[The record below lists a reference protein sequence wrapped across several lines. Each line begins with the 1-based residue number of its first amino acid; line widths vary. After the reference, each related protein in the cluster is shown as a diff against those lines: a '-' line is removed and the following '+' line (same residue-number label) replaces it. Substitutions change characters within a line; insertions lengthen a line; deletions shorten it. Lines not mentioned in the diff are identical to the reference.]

1 MISSIQ
7 HTDGITIAI
16 CTYNRSRHLAD
27 TLRDLSGQRADG
39 DLFDVL
45 VINNKSTDNTLRVLE
60 AQQKAAWVNESNQG
74 LSHARNRALAESKR
88 AYTLFIDDDVFL
100 PEDFVANWIAFI
112 QRYPGV
118 KAAGGPIAVHFDD
131 GKPDWFPMVL
141 GQMLGRHKAKKD
153 GYTYPRGAFPHG
165 GNMLLHTTT
174 ALENG
179 AFHTGIGRTGA
190 VLSAGE
196 EKDFFRRLQSGGHAI
211 LHNPS
216 APLRHRVG
224 SERLT
229 RDYIARQ
236 ARGIGHGDGLVL
248 QDASSRRKWH
258 LMQIIKTSVSVFIS
272 LGYLAGFQ
280 AGRAATVLRFRREV
294 IAGFRDADQA
304 STQEKGKLHE

>member
-1 MISSIQ
+1 
-7 HTDGITIAI
+7 
-16 CTYNRSRHLAD
+16 
-27 TLRDLSGQRADG
+27 
-39 DLFDVL
+39 
-45 VINNKSTDNTLRVLE
+45 
-60 AQQKAAWVNESNQG
+60 
-74 LSHARNRALAESKR
+74 
-88 AYTLFIDDDVFL
+88 
-100 PEDFVANWIAFI
+100 
-112 QRYPGV
+112 
-118 KAAGGPIAVHFDD
+118 
-131 GKPDWFPMVL
+131 MVL